1 MPLVPDPKLLHLASP
16 ALGPW
21 FKHDST
27 STSTLPPTLPLP
39 SGDLSVALTLAIG
52 MEWRCPAGALRSY
65 FVATDPR
72 PIQLRQLRQE
82 NSMVAFSTDSFIVL
96 LTLLPEV
103 EERLWTLSQ
112 PIPSPDGTAAPPANT
127 PARPRVR
134 FFALEI
140 PNNIRS
146 ISNVV
151 KLRAADLPTDLDND
165 TKKATFLG
173 LSTAGGISNADK
185 PTSELLRPATSSAIA
200 VKNRTGMLLSVRL
213 WCFDYRG
220 RPLDAGAVANWWA
233 FMANYWEN
241 LWAHTETA
249 EQRTAAV
256 TAGKVV
262 HIVSAH
268 EGPLTAPLKDRLNLT
283 GLTQI
288 SGSGTLYSIGAAPV
302 IGLKAAAS
310 PDEAPI
316 PRIAALPL
324 GSYADPASA
333 TPFAGWL
340 SPSWPSAI
348 TRDFLRVGFVDLEQ
362 QIVGLTR
369 TDAVQAD
376 SRRRISPARNKVSSP
391 ILTSTDTISGQI
403 MTGLTAGGTT
413 TVMAPVMDKF
423 WGQVTPPS
431 NFGSD
436 ALPEKLQFAVFPLA
450 GEGTTTGGIA
460 VNQII
465 VLRFEAGA
473 LPANSWIRIWT
484 LGLDTTTG
492 LHFKQN
498 GGAARADANGQAYVV
513 LPIPDGTAA
522 PTTGGA
528 EPVHLSFDALLL
540 TNIKSRLFTDQR
552 YDRPAIRSGS
562 KISLPVSPAL
572 PTSYSMWNCEQ
583 GAVMNRGTQQYASG
597 QALLAVPS
605 DPASNP
611 FALVDLTSLAATD
624 ITDLTLTKAASA
636 GDILITTAPAF
647 TQTPNGDITT
657 GSGPNGAT
665 LIHRAR
671 NALVGVTTMG
681 QPIPSQERR
690 EVVAFDQTNATGVI
704 GSTPARAAHHETGLP
719 QLGFAGVPAGGE
731 VHGVGVALAG
741 SVTDQLIQLML
752 ERKSNSL
759 TSFVSQ
765 AGNPV
770 TPVADAGDTT
780 TWAAVLETTTHGMT
794 GDSLVRAVLAAQPNF
809 TAGQSWLALKA
820 QIESATGTSL
830 DPYIN
835 TATFDPNVLAAAV
848 DRVILKTKN
857 GVKQFA
863 VAVIEAIK
871 RAEDF
876 IYIETPALDALSA
889 EGGMIDLIEAIKT
902 RWTDRSALRVLLCVP
917 EKYLPGQPAKL
928 EQIRKSGIAGALKK
942 LLDQADDR
950 VTLFSPLAGPERP
963 LHMASTTVIIDD
975 AIFFTGT
982 THLWRRGLTFDS
994 ALSVGLFDEKV
1005 TNGRPAAIRAA
1016 RIQLLSTALGL
1027 PTGYLPEDPE
1037 DCLNAI
1043 KKLNQI
1049 GGLGRI
1055 KTGLYPPKA
1064 DPTSVTD
1071 LSIWNP
1077 DGRPGIIL
1085 NWLIFFAGLTGDAQ
1099 TEFNNAIR

>member
-1 MPLVPDPKLLHLASP
+1 MPLVPDPKSLHLASP

-21 FKHDST
+21 FKHDSGT
-27 STSTLPPTLPLP
+27 PPTLPLP
-39 SGDLSVALTLAIG
+39 SGDLSVALTLDIN

-65 FVATDPR
+65 YVAADPR
-72 PIQLRQLRQE
+72 PTQLRQLRQE
-82 NSMVAFSTDSFIVL
+82 NSMVAFSTGSFIVL

-112 PIPSPDGTAAPPANT
+112 PIPSPDGTDAPPPNT

-140 PNNIRS
+140 PNNIS
-146 ISNVV
+146 LISNVV
-151 KLRAADLPTDLDND
+151 DLRAADLPTDLDND

-173 LSTAGGISNADK
+173 LRLSTAGGISNADK
-185 PTSELLRPATSSAIA
+185 PISELLRPATSSAIA
-200 VKNRTGMLLSVRL
+200 VKNRTGASLSVRL

-241 LWAHTETA
+241 LWAHTEPA

-256 TAGKVV
+256 SAGKVV

-268 EGPLTAPLKDRLNLT
+268 EGLLTAPLKNRLNLT
-283 GLTQI
+283 DLTLI
-288 SGSGTLYSIGAAPV
+288 SGAGTLYRIGAAPV

-324 GSYADPASA
+324 GSYVDPASA

-376 SRRRISPARNKVSSP
+376 LRRRISPARNTVSSP

-403 MTGLTAGGTT
+403 MTGLAVGGTT

-423 WGQVTPPS
+423 WGQVTLPGDFDS
-431 NFGSD
+431 N
-436 ALPEKLQFAVFPLA
+436 ALPEKLEFTVFPLA
-450 GEGTTTGGIA
+450 GEGTTTGSTA
-460 VNQII
+460 ANQII
-465 VLRFEAGA
+465 VLHFVAGA

-492 LHFKQN
+492 LRFKQD

-522 PTTGGA
+522 PI
-528 EPVHLSFDALLL
+528 HLSFDALLL

-562 KISLPVSPAL
+562 KISLPASPAL
-572 PTSYSMWNCEQ
+572 PPNYSLWICEQ
-583 GAVMNRGTQQYASG
+583 GTVMNRGTEQYASG

-605 DPASNP
+605 VPASNP

-624 ITDLTLTKAASA
+624 ITDLTLTKAAST

-665 LIHRAR
+665 LIHRTR
-671 NALVGVTTMG
+671 NALAGVTTMG

-690 EVVAFDQTNATGVI
+690 EVIAFDQTNATGVI

-731 VHGVGVALAG
+731 VHGVGVALAD
-741 SVTDQLIQLML
+741 SVTDQLIHLML

-765 AGNPV
+765 AGNPA
-770 TPVADAGDTT
+770 TPVADAGGTT

-794 GDSLVRAVLAAQPNF
+794 GDSLVRAVLAARPNF
-809 TAGQSWLALKA
+809 TAGQSWLDLKA

-835 TATFDPNVLAAAV
+835 TATFDANVLAAAI

-889 EGGMIDLIEAIKT
+889 EGGVIDLIEAIKT
-902 RWTDRSALRVLLCVP
+902 RWTDRPALRVLLCVP

-928 EQIRKSGIAGALKK
+928 EQIRKSGIAAALKK

-1016 RIQLLSTALGL
+1016 RIQLLSNALGL

-1037 DCLNAI
+1037 DCLIAI

-1064 DPTSVTD
+1064 DPTSPTD

-1077 DGRPGIIL
+1077 DGRPGIIPT
-1085 NWLIFFAGLTGDAQ
+1085 NWLIFFAGLTGNAQ